1 MDASPQT
8 AQLAKLCNVALVAA
22 NDNAYAYAM
31 DALGNVSFSIGIGD
45 YSKALCYA
53 HSSLFKVHFLDG
65 QRISDTYAAISDLIG
80 ALECVLT
87 PPNAM
92 IPGKPRGVKGT

>member
-1 MDASPQT
+1 MDACQQQ
-8 AQLAKLCNVALVAA
+8 QLVEQCNVALVAA
-22 NDNAYAYAM
+22 YGKDHAYAI
-31 DALGNVSFSIGIGD
+31 DALQNVAFSIGIGD
-45 YSKALCYA
+45 YSEALCYA

-65 QRISDTYAAISDLIG
+65 QRISDTYAAISDLCG
-80 ALECVLT
+80 GLECVLT